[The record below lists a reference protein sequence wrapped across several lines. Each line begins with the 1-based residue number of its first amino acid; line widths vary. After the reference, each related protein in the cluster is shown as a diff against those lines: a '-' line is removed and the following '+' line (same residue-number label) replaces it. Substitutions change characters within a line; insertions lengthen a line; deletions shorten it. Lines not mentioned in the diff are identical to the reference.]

1 MGMNMPSKF
10 VVEGGARLHGT
21 VQVSGSKNAALP
33 MMAAALLAKGATVLR
48 NVPDLTDVHLMAE
61 ILEILG
67 AEVTLFD
74 EPGVVVINVVDE
86 SPITA
91 PYELVSE
98 MRASFCVLGPLLAR
112 RGEAHVSQPGGCT
125 LGERPVDLHIKGIQA
140 IGCEVELIRGNVTAK
155 GRPTGG
161 RVYLG
166 GPMGPSV
173 TGTANVLCASVM
185 GSGVTIIDQAAC
197 EPEIAN
203 LVEMLNAM
211 GARIRGGG
219 TSRLVI
225 EGVDELKPVD
235 IAVIPDRIEAGT
247 LMIAGAITRGDVT
260 LERCDPDVMLALFDK
275 FTEMRVPF
283 ERLDASTV
291 RINCPHRAQ
300 SADLVTL
307 PYPGFPT
314 DLQSPLMALLC
325 TSDGYSLVEEKIYP
339 ERFMHVPEYR
349 RLGADIRK
357 QFNTCIVTGVDK
369 LSGAP
374 VAATDL
380 RAGAGLILL
389 GLVAEGQTDVL
400 KIQHVDRGYDRLED
414 KLTAL
419 GADIKRVDYF
429 PRRRASDRNSQRARA
444 A

>member
-1 MGMNMPSKF
+1 MPHKF
-10 VVEGGARLHGT
+10 VVEGGARLCGAVT
-21 VQVSGSKNAALP
+21 VSGSKNAALP
-33 MMAAALLAKGATVLR
+33 MMAAALLARGATVLR

-61 ILEILG
+61 ILETLG
-67 AEVTLFD
+67 CEVTLFD

-86 SPITA
+86 SSIKP

-112 RGEAHVSQPGGCT
+112 RSEAHVSQPGGCT
-125 LGERPVDLHIKGIQA
+125 IGERPVDLHIKGIQA
-140 IGCEVELIRGNVTAK
+140 IGCDVTFERGDVIAR
-155 GRPTGG
+155 GRSTGG

-166 GPMGPSV
+166 GSMGPSV
-173 TGTANVLCASVM
+173 TGTANVLCAAVL
-185 GSGVTIIDQAAC
+185 GSGVTVIDQAAC

-203 LVEMLNAM
+203 LCDMLNRM
-211 GARIRGGG
+211 GARVLGGG
-219 TSRLVI
+219 TSRLVVH
-225 EGVDELKPVD
+225 GVDELHPTD

-247 LMIAGAITRGDVT
+247 LMIAAAITRGDVT

-283 ERLDASTV
+283 ERLDESRV
-291 RINCPHRAQ
+291 RVNCPNRAR
-300 SADLVTL
+300 SADMTTL

-325 TSDGYSLVEEKIYP
+325 VSEGYSLVEEKIYP

-357 QFNTCIVTGVDK
+357 QFNTCIVTGVEK

-389 GLVAEGQTDVL
+389 GLAAEGQTEVL
-400 KIQHVDRGYDRLED
+400 KIQHVDRGYDRFED
-414 KLTAL
+414 KLTSL
-419 GADIKRVDYF
+419 GASIKRVEF
-429 PRRRASDRNSQRARA
+429 MPRRRATDRSQRNRA

>member
-1 MGMNMPSKF
+1 MPHKF
-10 VVEGGARLHGT
+10 VVEGGARLKGAVT
-21 VQVSGSKNAALP
+21 VSGSKNAALP
-33 MMAAALLAKGATVLR
+33 MMAAALLAKGPTVLR

-61 ILEILG
+61 ILETLG
-67 AEVTLFD
+67 CEVTLFA

-86 SPITA
+86 TPIHA

-98 MRASFCVLGPLLAR
+98 MRASFCVMGPLLAR

-140 IGCEVELIRGNVTAK
+140 IGCEVTFLRGDVIAK

-173 TGTANVLCASVM
+173 TGTANVLCAAVM
-185 GSGVTIIDQAAC
+185 SSGVTIIDQAAC

-203 LVEMLNAM
+203 LCAMLNAM
-211 GARIRGGG
+211 GARVHGGG
-219 TSRLVI
+219 TSRLVVH
-225 EGVDELKPVD
+225 GVDELHPADVS
-235 IAVIPDRIEAGT
+235 VIPDRIEAGT
-247 LMIAGAITRGDVT
+247 LMIAAAITRGDVT
-260 LERCDPDVMLALFDK
+260 LEKCDPDVMLALFDK

-283 ERLDASTV
+283 ERVDGTTV
-291 RINCPHRAQ
+291 RINCPKRAR
-300 SADLVTL
+300 SADLTTL

-325 TSDGYSLVEEKIYP
+325 TSEGYSLVEEKIYP

-357 QFNTCIVTGVDK
+357 QFNTCIVTGVEK
-369 LSGAP
+369 VSGAP

-389 GLVAEGQTDVL
+389 GLVAEGPTEVL
-400 KIQHVDRGYDRLED
+400 RIQHVDRGYDRFED

-419 GADIKRVDYF
+419 GGNIRRVEYL
-429 PRRRASDRNSQRARA
+429 PRRRASDRNSQRNRA